1 MHDQVDNYRHIAVA
15 LDFSA
20 ISDRLLRRA
29 VGMAAWHGADLSVVH
44 VVDDALLHA
53 ELYSEFAFPTLDIDQ
68 WTRLREEA
76 ARQLEARVQAI
87 GAEVRATSHL
97 LIGSPKAEIVRFV
110 DEKGVDLLVM
120 GSHGHRGVLSWLGS
134 TTDGVL
140 HRASCDLMIVRPD
153 RAP

>member
-76 ARQLEARVQAI
+76 ARRLEARVQAI